1 MTEDPKAQR
10 RKDAANFAG
19 VMITPQ
25 GILLLGAVLGHAAGA
40 QNPQAVRSE
49 RTEFAE
55 WLATSPVSPW
65 RAVVVRPIGRG
76 LTLGPA
82 TADIPLAGIAAG
94 RIGEQRGRIVL
105 SVGNRDIGISRGR
118 VQTVEGWPLIVNGP
132 PGRATITVFS
142 RGPVE
147 GKSLSHYPYDPALV
161 FAVALRPAAR
171 AGTQTLLAPDG
182 VEAVAGNAGTV
193 QVSLGGVP
201 RTLQV
206 KRLPGATP
214 DESELEIYFRDGT
227 AGKGSYPA
235 GRFVS
240 LIPRP
245 DGSYLLDFNRARNP
259 FCAYNT
265 VYPCPAPWSGNNLP
279 ESVKAGERYEG
290 GGLEVKLP

>member
-1 MTEDPKAQR
+1 MRIPH
-10 RKDAANFAG
+10 
-19 VMITPQ
+19 
-25 GILLLGAVLGHAAGA
+25 GILLLGAVLAHPARA
-40 QNPQAVRSE
+40 QNPQAVE
-49 RTEFAE
+49 RERAEFAE
-55 WLATSPVSPW
+55 WLSTSPVSPW
-65 RAVVVRPIGRG
+65 RAVVVRPIGPG

-82 TADIPLAGIAAG
+82 SADIPLAGVAAG
-94 RIGEQRGRIVL
+94 RIGERNGRIVL
-105 SVGNRDIGISRGR
+105 STGDRDIGLSRGR

-132 PGRATITVFS
+132 PGRATITVFD
-142 RGPVE
+142 RAPARA
-147 GKSLSHYPYDPALV
+147 KTLSHYRYDPKLV
-161 FAVALRPAAR
+161 FVVTLRPPAS
-171 AGTQTLLAPDG
+171 AGTQTLLTPDG

-193 QVSLGGVP
+193 QVSLGGRL

-206 KRLPGATP
+206 KRLPGETA

-279 ESVKAGERYEG
+279 EGVNAGERYEG

>member
-1 MTEDPKAQR
+1 MLAMVLAAPVPAQS
-10 RKDAANFAG
+10 
-19 VMITPQ
+19 PE
-25 GILLLGAVLGHAAGA
+25 
-40 QNPQAVRSE
+40 AVRRE

-55 WLATSPVSPW
+55 WLAGSAVSPW
-65 RAVVVRPIGRG
+65 RALVVRPIGPG
-76 LTLGPA
+76 LTLGPE

-94 RIGEQRGRIVL
+94 RIAERGGRIVL
-105 SVGNRDIGISRGR
+105 STGDREIGLSRGR

-132 PGRATITVFS
+132 PGRATITVFG
-142 RGPVE
+142 RGPVP
-147 GKSLSHYPYDPALV
+147 GKSVSHYPYDPRLV
-161 FAVALRPAAR
+161 FVVTLRPAAN
-171 AGTQTLLAPDG
+171 AGTQTLLTPDG

-193 QVSLGGVP
+193 QVSLGGPP

-206 KRLPGATP
+206 KRLPGATA
-214 DESELEIYFRDGT
+214 DESELEIYFQDGT

-240 LIPRP
+240 LLPRA
-245 DGSYLLDFNRARNP
+245 DGSYILDFNRARNP

-279 ESVKAGERYEG
+279 DAVKAGERYQG

>member
-1 MTEDPKAQR
+1 MMTAR
-10 RKDAANFAG
+10 
-19 VMITPQ
+19 
-25 GILLLGAVLGHAAGA
+25 GILLLGALLAPAAVP
-40 QNPQAVRSE
+40 QNPEAVRRE
-49 RTEFAE
+49 RAEFSE

-82 TADIPLAGIAAG
+82 SADIPLAGIAAG
-94 RIGEQRGRIVL
+94 RIGERGGRIVL
-105 SVGNRDIGISRGR
+105 STGERDIGLSRGR
-118 VQTVEGWPLIVNGP
+118 VQSVEGWPLIVNGP

-147 GKSLSHYPYDPALV
+147 GKPLSHFPYDPALV
-161 FAVALRPAAR
+161 FVVALRPAAT
-171 AGTQTLLAPDG
+171 AGTQTLLSPDG

-193 QVSLGGVP
+193 QVSLGGAP

-206 KRLPGATP
+206 KRLPGATA

-227 AGKGSYPA
+227 AGQGSYPA

-240 LIPRP
+240 LIPRS
-245 DGSYLLDFNRARNP
+245 DGRYLLDFNRARNP

-279 ESVKAGERYEG
+279 EAVKAGERYDG

>member
-1 MTEDPKAQR
+1 MTFSHR
-10 RKDAANFAG
+10 
-19 VMITPQ
+19 V
-25 GILLLGAVLGHAAGA
+25 LLLGAVLAPAAGA
-40 QNPQAVRSE
+40 QNPEAVRRE

-55 WLATSPVSPW
+55 WLATSAVSPW
-65 RAVVVRPIGRG
+65 RAVVVRPIGPG

-82 TADIPLAGIAAG
+82 SADIPLAGLAAG
-94 RIGEQRGRIVL
+94 RIAERGGRIVL
-105 SVGNRDIGISRGR
+105 STGEREIGLPRGR

-132 PGRATITVFS
+132 PGRATLTVFG
-142 RGPVE
+142 RGPVP
-147 GKSLSHYPYDPALV
+147 GKSVSHYPYDPKLV
-161 FAVALRPAAR
+161 LVVTLRPAPA

-193 QVSLGGVP
+193 QVSLGGPP

-206 KRLPGATP
+206 KRLPGATA
-214 DESELEIYFRDGT
+214 DESELEIYFRDAT

-240 LIPRP
+240 LLPRP
-245 DGSYLLDFNRARNP
+245 DGSYILDFNRARNP

-279 ESVKAGERYEG
+279 DPVKAGERYDG
-290 GGLEVKLP
+290 GGLGVKLP

>member
-1 MTEDPKAQR
+1 VKTAQ
-10 RKDAANFAG
+10 
-19 VMITPQ
+19 V
-25 GILLLGAVLGHAAGA
+25 LGALGMALALPAPA
-40 QNPQAVRSE
+40 QNPEAVRRE

-55 WLATSPVSPW
+55 WLATSAVSPW
-65 RAVVVRPIGRG
+65 RAVVVRPIGPG
-76 LTLGPA
+76 LTLGPSS
-82 TADIPLAGIAAG
+82 ADIPLAGLAAG
-94 RIGEQRGRIVL
+94 RIGERGGRIVL
-105 SVGNRDIGISRGR
+105 STGDREIGLSRGR

-132 PGRATITVFS
+132 PGRASITVFG
-142 RGPVE
+142 REPVR
-147 GKSLSHYPYDPALV
+147 GKSISHYPYDPRLV
-161 FAVALRPAAR
+161 FVVTLLPAAK
-171 AGTQTLLAPDG
+171 AGTQTLLTPDG

-193 QVSLGGVP
+193 QVSLGGPP

-206 KRLPGATP
+206 KRLPGATT

-240 LIPRP
+240 LLPRA
-245 DGSYLLDFNRARNP
+245 DGRFILDFNRSRNP

-279 ESVKAGERYEG
+279 DPVKAGERYEG

>member
-1 MTEDPKAQR
+1 MTISH
-10 RKDAANFAG
+10 G
-19 VMITPQ
+19 L
-25 GILLLGAVLGHAAGA
+25 LLLGAVLAHSAPA
-40 QNPQAVRSE
+40 QTPEAVRRE

-55 WLATSPVSPW
+55 WLATSAVSPW
-65 RAVVVRPIGRG
+65 RAIVVRPIGPG

-82 TADIPLAGIAAG
+82 SADIPLAGIAAG
-94 RIGEQRGRIVL
+94 RILERGGRIVL
-105 SVGNRDIGISRGR
+105 NTGEREIGFSRGR

-132 PGRATITVFS
+132 PGRATITVFG
-142 RGPVE
+142 REPVRR
-147 GKSLSHYPYDPALV
+147 KPVSHYRYDPKLV
-161 FAVALRPAAR
+161 FVVTLRPAAD
-171 AGTQTLLAPDG
+171 AGTQALLTPDG
-182 VEAVAGNAGTV
+182 VEAVASNAGTV
-193 QVSLGGVP
+193 QVSLGGAA

-206 KRLPGATP
+206 KRLPGATA

-240 LIPRP
+240 LLPRA
-245 DGSYLLDFNRARNP
+245 DGSYILDFNRARNP

-279 ESVKAGERYEG
+279 AAVKAGERYEG

>member
-1 MTEDPKAQR
+1 MTKYP
-10 RKDAANFAG
+10 
-19 VMITPQ
+19 
-25 GILLLGAVLGHAAGA
+25 GILLLGAVLAPAAVA

-55 WLATSPVSPW
+55 WLGSSLVSPW

-82 TADIPLAGIAAG
+82 SADIPLAGIAAG
-94 RIGEQRGRIVL
+94 RIGERGGRIVL
-105 SVGNRDIGISRGR
+105 STGDREIGLSRGR

-132 PGRATITVFS
+132 PGRASLTVFG
-142 RGPVE
+142 RGPVR
-147 GKSLSHYPYDPALV
+147 GKSISHYPYDPKLV
-161 FAVALRPAAR
+161 FVVTLRPAVS
-171 AGTQTLLAPDG
+171 AGTQTLLTPDG

-193 QVSLGGVP
+193 QVSLGGP
-201 RTLQV
+201 SRTLQV
-206 KRLPGATP
+206 KRLPGATA

-227 AGKGSYPA
+227 AGTGSYPA

-240 LIPRP
+240 LLPRA
-245 DGSYLLDFNRARNP
+245 DGSYILDFNRARNP

-279 ESVKAGERYEG
+279 DAVKAGERYEG

>member
-1 MTEDPKAQR
+1 MTIPH
-10 RKDAANFAG
+10 G
-19 VMITPQ
+19 TLV
-25 GILLLGAVLGHAAGA
+25 LGAMLAHAALA
-40 QNPQAVRSE
+40 QNPDAVQRE
-49 RTEFAE
+49 RAEFAE
-55 WLATSPVSPW
+55 WLRTSPVSPW
-65 RAVVVRPIGRG
+65 RAVVVRPIGPG
-76 LTLGPA
+76 LTLGPES
-82 TADIPLAGIAAG
+82 ADIPLAGIAAG
-94 RIGEQRGRIVL
+94 RISERGGRILL
-105 SVGNRDIGISRGR
+105 STGGPELGVTRGR
-118 VQTVEGWPLIVNGP
+118 VQTLEGWPFVVNGA
-132 PGRATITVFS
+132 PGRAAITVFG
-142 RGPVE
+142 RGPAAE
-147 GKSLSHYPYDPALV
+147 KPLSHYPYDPALV
-161 FAVALRPAAR
+161 FVVALRPAAS
-171 AGTQTLLAPDG
+171 AGTQALLTPDG

-193 QVSLGGVP
+193 QISLGGPP

-240 LIPRP
+240 LIPRS